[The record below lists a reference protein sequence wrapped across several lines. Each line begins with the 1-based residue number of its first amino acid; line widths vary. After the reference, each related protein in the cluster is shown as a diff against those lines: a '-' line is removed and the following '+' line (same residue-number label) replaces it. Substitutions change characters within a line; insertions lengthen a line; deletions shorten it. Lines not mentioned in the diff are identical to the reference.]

1 MAAQICSTEQ
11 KRAAWRQSRGSGGW
25 QADLVKVRGKEVLG
39 FDDDGDE
46 VASFK
51 VGGKGVFVFDGGGD
65 DGEHIALV
73 KLRVSYCDFT
83 ITAVI
88 PIL

>member
-1 MAAQICSTEQ
+1 M
-11 KRAAWRQSRGSGGW
+11 
-25 QADLVKVRGKEVLG
+25 VKVRGKEVLG
-39 FDDDGDE
+39 FDDDADD

-51 VGGKGVFVFDGGGD
+51 VGGKGVFVFDGGDGD

>member
-1 MAAQICSTEQ
+1 M
-11 KRAAWRQSRGSGGW
+11 
-25 QADLVKVRGKEVLG
+25 VKVRAKEVLG
-39 FDDDGDE
+39 FDDDGDD

-51 VGGKGVFVFDGGGD
+51 VGRKGVFVFDGGDG
-65 DGEHIALV
+65 DGEDIALV

-88 PIL
+88 PILQNRQENNYHPR

>member
-1 MAAQICSTEQ
+1 M
-11 KRAAWRQSRGSGGW
+11 
-25 QADLVKVRGKEVLG
+25 VKVRGKEVLG
-39 FDDDGDE
+39 FDDDGDD
-46 VASFK
+46 VTLFK
-51 VGGKGVFVFDGGGD
+51 EGGKEVSVFDGGDG

>member
-1 MAAQICSTEQ
+1 M
-11 KRAAWRQSRGSGGW
+11 
-25 QADLVKVRGKEVLG
+25 VKVRGKEVLG
-39 FDDDGDE
+39 FDDDADD

-51 VGGKGVFVFDGGGD
+51 VGGKVVFVFDGGGG

-83 ITAVI
+83 LIAVI